1 MDNRQKSYLL
11 FTITFIHFHVN
22 SNCGLM
28 LLGIE
33 QLNNED
39 PVVVTA

>member
-1 MDNRQKSYLL
+1 MANMQKSRLL

-33 QLNNED
+33 QLSTED